1 MKIINVVVIDGKE
14 VEIKDLP
21 EEERERLAKQ
31 WNVEALKKGNYVLDE
46 TA

>member
-1 MKIINVVVIDGKE
+1 MKYINVVVIDGKE

-21 EEERERLAKQ
+21 KEKREKLAEE
-31 WNVEALKKGNYVLDE
+31 WNHRALTAIGYQRVE